1 MHKYY
6 RAIRIAMT
14 SLTITILVTLIQ
26 KFSLLKFINNM
37 FIIGLVLLMIG
48 SLAFLREKG
57 YFRVPGYGFKKM
69 FRKLKKKKTDPEA
82 DEFDKMTLDDYVYSP
97 LPKYVITFPYLSV
110 GILFLISSFIISIL
124 NF

>member
-1 MHKYY
+1 MQKYY

-14 SLTITILVTLIQ
+14 SLIITSLITLVQ
-26 KFSLLKFINNM
+26 KFTLLKFINNM
-37 FIIGLVLLMIG
+37 FIIGLILLMIG

-69 FRKLKKKKTDPEA
+69 FRKLKKKKNDPEA

-97 LPKYVITFPYLSV
+97 LPKYIITFPYLVV
-110 GILFLISSFIISIL
+110 GVLLIIVSFIMSIL